1 MKKVFVYGSLKKNFQ
16 NHSLLKESKFIGNA
30 EISGYKMYNI
40 GYFPGIVK
48 SDAKD
53 VVKGEIY
60 EINMDV
66 ETRLDYLE
74 CIPDLYRKEYVNTEF
89 GVCIV
94 YVYNRDISMC
104 NPVNSGEWTID
115 ELNNMFY

>member
-16 NHSLLKESKFIGNA
+16 NHALLKEAKFIGNA
-30 EISGYKMYNI
+30 EISGYKMCNL
-40 GYFPGIVK
+40 GYFPGIVE

-60 EINMDV
+60 EIDKDV
-66 ETRLDYLE
+66 EAKLDYLE
-74 CIPDLYRKEYVNTEF
+74 GIPHHYRKEYVNTEF

-94 YVYNRDISMC
+94 YIYNMDTSMYKT
-104 NPVNSGEWTID
+104 VNSGEWTID
-115 ELNNMFY
+115 ELNNVFY